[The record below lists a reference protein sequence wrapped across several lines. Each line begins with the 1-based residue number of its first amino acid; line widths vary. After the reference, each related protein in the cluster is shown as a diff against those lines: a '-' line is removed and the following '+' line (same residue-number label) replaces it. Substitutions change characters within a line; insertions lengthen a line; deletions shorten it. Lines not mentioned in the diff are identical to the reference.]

1 MKDSIMINNKR
12 KATAIFNS
20 LMSVRINY
28 QENHNIWEERKALTE
43 LERQGKIHILVP
55 EKERFYGT
63 GS

>member
-1 MKDSIMINNKR
+1 MKDSIFINNKR

-43 LERQGKIHILVP
+43 LERQGKIRILIP
-55 EKERFYGT
+55 ERWVK
-63 GS
+63 